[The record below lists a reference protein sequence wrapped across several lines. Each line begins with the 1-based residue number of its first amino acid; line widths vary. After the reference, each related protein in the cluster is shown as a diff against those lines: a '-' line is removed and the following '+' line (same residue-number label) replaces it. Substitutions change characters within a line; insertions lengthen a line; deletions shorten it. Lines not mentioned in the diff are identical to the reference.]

1 MTGPLRTYT
10 ELSRLDTF
18 EDRYDY
24 LRIGA
29 SVGVE
34 TFGYDRYLN
43 QQFYHSVEWRR
54 AREKVILRDQACD
67 LGMLDREIFDKI
79 LVHHMNPMSR
89 EDILTGN
96 ETLCDPEFLI
106 RRYTLSRKSL
116 RRKNKCACN
125 TSVLLEVQ
133 DAPYFRKAYRRKR
146 F

>member
-1 MTGPLRTYT
+1 MLSGEMMTGPLRTFS

-54 AREKVILRDQACD
+54 AREKVIIRDQACD

-89 EDILTGN
+89 EDILAGN

-106 RRYTLSRKSL
+106 TVSHATHNAIHYGDPSLIVPLVRERRLNDTIPWR
-116 RRKNKCACN
+116 
-125 TSVLLEVQ
+125 
-133 DAPYFRKAYRRKR
+133 
-146 F
+146 

>member
-1 MTGPLRTYT
+1 MLSGETMTGPLRTYT
-10 ELSRLDTF
+10 ELSRLETF

-43 QQFYHSVEWRR
+43 QQFYHSAEWRR

-106 RRYTLSRKSL
+106 TVSHATHNAIHYGDPSLIVPLVRERRPNDTIPWR
-116 RRKNKCACN
+116 
-125 TSVLLEVQ
+125 
-133 DAPYFRKAYRRKR
+133 
-146 F
+146 

>member
-1 MTGPLRTYT
+1 MTGPLRTFS

-89 EDILTGN
+89 EDILAGD

-106 RRYTLSRKSL
+106 TVSHATHNAIHYGDSSLIVPLVRERRPNDTIPWR
-116 RRKNKCACN
+116 
-125 TSVLLEVQ
+125 
-133 DAPYFRKAYRRKR
+133 
-146 F
+146 